1 MLEGN
6 GKKNAQNDETII
18 NTIYMKPDFSVIE
31 KFIIVM

>member
-1 MLEGN
+1 MSEGN

-18 NTIYMKPDFSVIE
+18 NAIYMKPDFSVIE